1 MGLFRSDYA
10 KLDKDEQKAISRI
23 AYAMIYADKPVSDD
37 EINSAESFGIKK
49 EDLLNFKDEDLDASI
64 NKIAQSDEK
73 TRKRCKKVIDKIMA
87 ADGFHASPED
97 ALSIKL
103 NKAWDLDQ

>member
-10 KLDKDEQKAISRI
+10 KLNKEEKKAISRI

-37 EINSAESFGIKK
+37 EIDSAESSGIKK
-49 EDLLNFKDEDLDASI
+49 EDLLNSKNEDLEEAI
-64 NKIAQSDEK
+64 GVIAQSDDK
-73 TRKRCKKVIDKIMA
+73 TKKRCKKVIDKIMSA
-87 ADGFHASPED
+87 NGFHASPED

-103 NKAWDLDQ
+103 NKAWGLD